1 MDGHIARQ
9 QHTHCIAFSYHIV
22 ITYTIHG
29 THIFFCMSFTGY
41 QGLPFE
47 GVFVESHVEVFN
59 LTRPFLALLND
70 LVPTFSEAWV
80 TVTESCRRDHL
91 KYQENNDDS

>member
-1 MDGHIARQ
+1 MKMPPSDQNLTFLFYGGQDR
-9 QHTHCIAFSYHIV
+9 V
-22 ITYTIHG
+22 
-29 THIFFCMSFTGY
+29 TGY